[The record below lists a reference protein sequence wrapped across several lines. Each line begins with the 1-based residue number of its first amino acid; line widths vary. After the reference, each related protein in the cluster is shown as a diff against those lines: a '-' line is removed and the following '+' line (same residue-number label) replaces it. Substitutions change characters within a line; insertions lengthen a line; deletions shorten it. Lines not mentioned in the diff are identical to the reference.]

1 MNYGRITNNVRLQ
14 DARLLELIA
23 SYQNTVLVANQEAE
37 DALIAFLKSKREV
50 ISLRKGVDDLN
61 ESLKLLLIQFEEGSI
76 DFSPIFVLQ
85 GSLRSAQDQM
95 AAAEGQVLL
104 NMVSVYRALGGG
116 WQIRYPGFETQV
128 LSMGEVPADTTNEP
142 FLAPGNGE
150 EEEEEEFLMPAP
162 GVVPKEDSEDGQ

>member
-1 MNYGRITNNVRLQ
+1 M
-14 DARLLELIA
+14 
-23 SYQNTVLVANQEAE
+23 
-37 DALIAFLKSKREV
+37 
-50 ISLRKGVDDLN
+50 N

-104 NMVSVYRALGGG
+104 NMVAVYRALGGG
-116 WQIRYPGFETQV
+116 WKIRYPGFETQV
-128 LSMGEVPADTTNEP
+128 MPVDDQPTDAATDP
-142 FLAPGNGE
+142 FLAPEKVEQGNAQL
-150 EEEEEEFLMPAP
+150 EEFLMPAP